1 MKSSNTFVKV
11 FHIVSFIA
19 AIAGIVFYFAL
30 KSFSPWKAIVIIC
43 GVLVVM
49 DTGYRY
55 GIASRYIFETVYLVI
70 GIIVA
75 VIFHLPF
82 WPTLALAECI
92 GFFIS
97 RIRDLMLI
105 KY

>member
-1 MKSSNTFVKV
+1 MKSYNTFVKV

-19 AIAGIVFYFAL
+19 AIAGIVFYFAFR
-30 KSFSPWKAIVIIC
+30 SVSAWKAIVIIC

-55 GIASRYIFETVYLVI
+55 GVTSRYIFETIYLVI

-75 VIFHLPF
+75 AIFHLPF

-97 RIRDLMLI
+97 RLKDKLLGV
-105 KY
+105 